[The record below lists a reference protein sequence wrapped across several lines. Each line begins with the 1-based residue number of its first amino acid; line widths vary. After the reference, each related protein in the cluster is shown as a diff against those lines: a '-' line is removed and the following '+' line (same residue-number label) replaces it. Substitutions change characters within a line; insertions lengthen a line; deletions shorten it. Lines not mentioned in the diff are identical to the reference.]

1 MYQIHKQNFRSLQI
15 PIIAVE
21 NLFCYQQN
29 LQNAIIR
36 FNHALNLFFSSKALI
51 NNTILFSGLQLN
63 VSDVWKLFAAIAI
76 HAVAILF
83 SIGAE
88 MVYSGTKRLQ
98 VTVFNY
104 RSFKFSSS

>member
-1 MYQIHKQNFRSLQI
+1 MKAFIS
-15 PIIAVE
+15 
-21 NLFCYQQN
+21 
-29 LQNAIIR
+29 
-36 FNHALNLFFSSKALI
+36 FN
-51 NNTILFSGLQLN
+51 ILLSGLQLN

-104 RSFKFSSS
+104 HSFKFSSFKKRSFMRIYKKFKPCFNLKLYKNIKGTNNIRGPVRGVSGV